1 MKSTMRADEST
12 YAIIIVGGGEG
23 RGDGKWGADKQ
34 KKASRENSVA

>member
-23 RGDGKWGADKQ
+23 RGGWGADKQ
-34 KKASRENSVA
+34 KKGKSGK